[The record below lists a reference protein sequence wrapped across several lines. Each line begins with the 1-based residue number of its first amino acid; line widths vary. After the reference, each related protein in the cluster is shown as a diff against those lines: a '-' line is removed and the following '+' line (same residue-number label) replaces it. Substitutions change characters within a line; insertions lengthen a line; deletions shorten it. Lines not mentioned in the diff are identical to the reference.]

1 MIFSLAVYAPP
12 YSSEA
17 SDTAY
22 RFAEAALKSG
32 HTLYRVF
39 FYHDGVYNSSA
50 LHCPPQD
57 EANRP
62 EQWRALAEAH
72 DIDLVVC
79 IATALKRGLLNE
91 SEASRYD
98 KTAFNVA
105 NRFDLSGLGQ
115 LIDAAQKSDRLV
127 SFG

>member
-22 RFAEAALKSG
+22 RFAEAALRTG
-32 HTLYRVF
+32 HTVSRVF
-39 FYHDGVYNSSA
+39 FYHDGIYNANA

-57 EANRP
+57 EANKP
-62 EQWRALAEAH
+62 QQWRALAKEH
-72 DIDLVVC
+72 GIDMVVC
-79 IATALKRGLLNE
+79 IATALKRGMLDQT
-91 SEASRYD
+91 EAARYE
-98 KTAFNVA
+98 KNSSNLTEGFN
-105 NRFDLSGLGQ
+105 LSGLGQ
-115 LIDAAQKSDRLV
+115 LIDAAQNSDRLI